1 MKGNFQFLESVPG
14 NQVLNNIPCEF
25 LQGVLIKSKQPFKR
39 GKIKSTT
46 QLNLSLGHKKIE
58 KSLILKAI

>member
-25 LQGVLIKSKQPFKR
+25 LQGH
-39 GKIKSTT
+39 T
-46 QLNLSLGHKKIE
+46 N
-58 KSLILKAI
+58 